1 MVTLKKQPSKVER
14 RRDEKIAIAASNEDW
29 DEVLRL
35 LDQSMENLYRKDRE
49 VQLSSLNHIVSTEGR
64 ETELVELINRS
75 SLKRGRERSH

>member
-35 LDQSMENLYRKDRE
+35 LDQSIGKTVRFNCQ
-49 VQLSSLNHIVSTEGR
+49 V
-64 ETELVELINRS
+64 
-75 SLKRGRERSH
+75 